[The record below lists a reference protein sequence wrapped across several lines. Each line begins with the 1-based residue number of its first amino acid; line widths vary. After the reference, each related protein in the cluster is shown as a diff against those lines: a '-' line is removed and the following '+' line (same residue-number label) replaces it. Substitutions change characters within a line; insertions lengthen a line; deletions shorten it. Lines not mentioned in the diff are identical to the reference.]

1 MALRILILLLP
12 LVIILPSCLTA
23 KKWDEDANLKP
34 LTVYRPDA
42 QSGPYKTY
50 RWFSEPTSNPVSG
63 PGADLNGPFQIIQTT
78 VESDLAARGYT
89 KTSSGNPSFW
99 VGFFVA
105 IRGQE
110 GAVTI
115 DQYGGLDA
123 FPDRSSAGRDAAE
136 ILGTTLYE
144 VANLVVEIVDGQN
157 HQTVLQSRVTTEIDR
172 SRPAEETQQRIT
184 TAVNNMLADFPAAQ

>member
-1 MALRILILLLP
+1 MSHRILTLLLP
-12 LVIILPSCLTA
+12 LAIVLPGCLTA

-34 LTVYRPDA
+34 LTVFRPEA

-50 RWFSEPTSNPVSG
+50 RWFSEPASNPVTG
-63 PGADLNGPFQIIQTT
+63 PGADLNGPFKIIQAA
-78 VESDLAARGYT
+78 VDADLAARGYT
-89 KTSSGNPSFW
+89 KTTGEPSFW

-105 IRGQE
+105 IKGEQ

-115 DQYGGLDA
+115 DQYGGLNA
-123 FPDRSSAGRDAAE
+123 FPDRSSAGLEAANV
-136 ILGTTLYE
+136 LGTTLYE
-144 VANLVVEIVDGQN
+144 VANLVVEIVDAQN

-172 SRPAEETQQRIT
+172 NRPVEETQQRIT